1 MELAIERFAELE
13 LELHA
18 VRTEAMTKAHIV
30 AAAPDL
36 LAALETALVRL
47 IDNVES
53 GSLESTNQAIHE
65 AKQILSA

>member
-1 MELAIERFAELE
+1 VKLGFEQRQTAEADMVLLSNDEDALRNFVYRFL
-13 LELHA
+13 
-18 VRTEAMTKAHIV
+18 
-30 AAAPDL
+30 
-36 LAALETALVRL
+36 ALETALVRL